1 MIQVQC
7 SLMSILQ
14 GCPHCYI
21 SETIMVQIRKSSHSK
36 AKPRILG
43 AVWLKG
49 SLEHQQ
55 ILLVMEK
62 RYKALLIW

>member
-7 SLMSILQ
+7 SLVPILQ
-14 GCPHCYI
+14 GCPNCYV
-21 SETIMVQIRKSSHSK
+21 SKTIMVQIRKSSHGK

-43 AVWLKG
+43 AFWLKG

-55 ILLVMEK
+55 NLLVEE
-62 RYKALLIW
+62 RR